1 MSSSM
6 LNDEDT
12 INDINPFVVND
23 FSLPGAKG
31 ERRNFEQFKSEG
43 EIIMEDIKEKS
54 PMCDTISSSGWG
66 AVEMC
71 SGLKNPCALSRPL
84 IPGRNIDVGFTEEV
98 GTKYTKKKREKNIN
112 IIASV
117 SILVILLLIL
127 RRYKVL

>member
-12 INDINPFVVND
+12 INNINPFVVND

-31 ERRNFEQFKSEG
+31 ERRNFEKFKSEG
-43 EIIMEDIKEKS
+43 EIIMQDIKEES
-54 PMCDTISSSGWG
+54 PMCDSISSSGWG

-71 SGLKNPCALSRPL
+71 SGMKNPCTLSRPL
-84 IPGRNIDVGFTEEV
+84 IPGRNIDIGFTDQV
-98 GTKYTKKKREKNIN
+98 GKKYTGKKREKKVN
-112 IIASV
+112 IIATV
-117 SILVILLLIL
+117 SILLILLLIL

>member
-31 ERRNFEQFKSEG
+31 ERRNFEKFKSEG
-43 EIIMEDIKEKS
+43 EMIMEDIKEES
-54 PMCDTISSSGWG
+54 PMCDSISSSGWG

-84 IPGRNIDVGFTEEV
+84 IPGRNIDVGFTEQV
-98 GTKYTKKKREKNIN
+98 GTKYTEKKRVKNIN

>member
-1 MSSSM
+1 M

-31 ERRNFEQFKSEG
+31 ERRNFEKFKSEG
-43 EIIMEDIKEKS
+43 EMIMEDIKEES

-84 IPGRNIDVGFTEEV
+84 IPGRNIDVGFTEQV
-98 GTKYTKKKREKNIN
+98 GTKYTEKKRVKNIN

>member
-12 INDINPFVVND
+12 INNINPFVVND

-31 ERRNFEQFKSEG
+31 ERRNFEKFKSEG
-43 EIIMEDIKEKS
+43 EIIMQDIKEES
-54 PMCDTISSSGWG
+54 PMCDSISSSGLG

-71 SGLKNPCALSRPL
+71 SGMKNPCTLSRPL
-84 IPGRNIDVGFTEEV
+84 IPGRNIDIGFTDQV
-98 GTKYTKKKREKNIN
+98 GKKYTEKKKEKKVK

-117 SILVILLLIL
+117 FILLILLLIL

>member
-12 INDINPFVVND
+12 INNINPFVVND

-31 ERRNFEQFKSEG
+31 ERRNFEKFKSEG
-43 EIIMEDIKEKS
+43 ETIMQDIKEES
-54 PMCDTISSSGWG
+54 PMCDSISSSGWG

-71 SGLKNPCALSRPL
+71 SGMKNTCTLSRPL
-84 IPGRNIDVGFTEEV
+84 IPGRNIDIGFTDQV
-98 GTKYTKKKREKNIN
+98 GKKYTEKKKEKKVN

-117 SILVILLLIL
+117 FILSILLLIL

>member
-1 MSSSM
+1 M

-31 ERRNFEQFKSEG
+31 ERRNFEKFKSEG
-43 EIIMEDIKEKS
+43 EMIMEDIKEES

-84 IPGRNIDVGFTEEV
+84 IPGRNIDVGFTEQV
-98 GTKYTKKKREKNIN
+98 GTKYTEKKRVKNIN

-127 RRYKVL
+127 RR